1 MSSTVCCTM
10 TKSITLELEVPEWVD
25 EIKLKE
31 EVYSFA
37 RDFSDKYIR
46 AKRLK
51 EIAEELNFDEKELE
65 RFEKSREEAWK
76 ETKKEYGL

>member
-1 MSSTVCCTM
+1 M
-10 TKSITLELEVPEWVD
+10 ELEVPEWVD

>member
-1 MSSTVCCTM
+1 M
-10 TKSITLELEVPEWVD
+10 TLEVPEWVD
-25 EIKLKE
+25 ETKLKE
-31 EVYSFA
+31 EVYHLV
-37 RDFSDKYIR
+37 RNFSDKYIR

-65 RFEKSREEAWK
+65 KFERSREKAWK

>member
-1 MSSTVCCTM
+1 M
-10 TKSITLELEVPEWVD
+10 TKSITVTLEVPELVD
-25 EIKLKE
+25 ETKLKE
-31 EVYSFA
+31 EVYNLV
-37 RDFSDKYIR
+37 RNFSDKYIR

-65 RFEKSREEAWK
+65 KFERSREKAWK